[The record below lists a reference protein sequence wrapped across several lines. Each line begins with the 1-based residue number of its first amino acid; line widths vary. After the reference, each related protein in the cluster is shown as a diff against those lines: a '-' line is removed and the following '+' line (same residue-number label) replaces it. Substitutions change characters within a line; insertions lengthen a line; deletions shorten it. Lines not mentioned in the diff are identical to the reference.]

1 MGEIRKRR
9 KENCMT
15 IIRTNID
22 TTDKKAVYKLTKAE
36 SQRVQDVEKGLSL
49 PVDKWA
55 IYTETKKNKNGEE
68 TEQTVLAIVSGGM
81 KISTISQTFI
91 DSFLECV
98 DLMEDEP
105 FSIIIT
111 GGTSKGGRQFV
122 NCELDCD

>member
-1 MGEIRKRR
+1 M
-9 KENCMT
+9 N
-15 IIRTNID
+15 IIRSNID
-22 TTDKKAVYKLTKAE
+22 TTDKKAVYRLTKSE

-55 IYTETKKNKNGEE
+55 VYTETKKNQKGEE

>member
-1 MGEIRKRR
+1 M
-9 KENCMT
+9 N

-22 TTDKKAVYKLTKAE
+22 TADKKAVYKLTKAE

-55 IYTETKKNKNGEE
+55 AYTETKKGKNGEE
-68 TEQTVLAIVSGGM
+68 TEQLVLAIVSGGM

-91 DSFLECV
+91 DSFMEVV
-98 DLMEDEP
+98 DIMEDEP

>member
-1 MGEIRKRR
+1 M
-9 KENCMT
+9 N
-15 IIRTNID
+15 IIRTNIN
-22 TTDKKAVYKLTKAE
+22 TENKKEVYKLTKAE

-55 IYTETKKNKNGEE
+55 VYEETKKNSKGEE
-68 TEQTVLAIVSGGM
+68 STQTVLAIVSGGM

-91 DSFLECV
+91 NSFMECV
-98 DLMEDEP
+98 DLMDNEP

>member
-1 MGEIRKRR
+1 M
-9 KENCMT
+9 N

-22 TTDKKAVYKLTKAE
+22 TANKKEVYKLTKAN
-36 SQRVQDVEKGLSL
+36 SQRVQDVEQGLSL

-55 IYTETKKNKNGEE
+55 LYTENKRKKDGTEE
-68 TEQTVLAIVSGGM
+68 EQTILAIVSGGM

-98 DLMEDEP
+98 DLMEGEP
-105 FSIIIT
+105 FTIIIS

>member
-1 MGEIRKRR
+1 M
-9 KENCMT
+9 N

-22 TTDKKAVYKLTKAE
+22 VSDKKAVYKLTKAE

-55 IYTETKKNKNGEE
+55 VYTETKKGKNGEE

-81 KISTISQTFI
+81 KISTITNTFI
-91 DSFLECV
+91 DSFMEVV
-98 DLMEDEP
+98 DIMDGDP

>member
-1 MGEIRKRR
+1 M
-9 KENCMT
+9 N

-22 TTDKKAVYKLTKAE
+22 VSDKKAVYKLTKAE

-55 IYTETKKNKNGEE
+55 VYTETKKGKNGEE

-81 KISTISQTFI
+81 KISTISNTFI
-91 DSFLECV
+91 DSFMEVV
-98 DLMEDEP
+98 DIMDGDP